1 MKKSIIQLLH
11 YALNKKLISVHDID
25 ASMDCITLALNE
37 PSFDFIDM
45 ESMED
50 IEDNLKKL
58 IETAYEKNLI
68 PSLSTDEKDAFEA
81 LLFNC
86 VMPDPKTVKDTFTT
100 LLKTNHAAATQ
111 YLYKLSKDV
120 NYIKVKRL
128 KQNIAWTY
136 ESKYGLLQMTINL
149 AKPEKDPK
157 DIAQAKD
164 LVSHEHK
171 MFVPKCVL
179 CKENEQNYYNARMN
193 LRIVPIELGNET
205 WHFQYSPYSYYQ
217 EHAIILHD
225 LHRPMKISKKTFE
238 YLLDFEDQFPS
249 YFIGS
254 NADLP
259 IVGGSILN
267 HDHFQAGHHQ
277 FPIQDARP
285 IKSFG
290 KFNYVEISHINWPL
304 TTLRLSSEH
313 KENMIELANYIL
325 ESWKNY
331 TNESLQIYASSD
343 GIPHQTITPI
353 ARKSGRVYELD
364 LILRNN
370 KTTEDYPYGLF
381 HPYPIY
387 HHIKKENIGLIEA
400 MGLAILPGRL
410 KKELHDIT
418 LWLNEGGD
426 ILPGLKKHEPWM
438 MSLKALGYKA
448 YTEQIIYREV
458 GKIFEKILEN
468 CGVFK
473 QDEIGQKALHTWI
486 ADTMKKFTKR

>member
-1 MKKSIIQLLH
+1 MKKSIIQLIH
-11 YALNKKLISVHDID
+11 YALNKKLISISDID
-25 ASMDCITLALNE
+25 TSMVCITRALKE

-45 ESMED
+45 ESIED
-50 IEDNLKKL
+50 IEDNLSKL
-58 IETAYEKNLI
+58 IETAYEKGI
-68 PSLSTDEKDAFEA
+68 ISSLSTDEKDAFEA
-81 LLFNC
+81 LLFDC
-86 VMPDPKTVKDTFTT
+86 VMPNPKSVKETFTN

-136 ESKYGLLQMTINL
+136 ESTYGHLQMTINL

-164 LVSHEHK
+164 LVSDQQSI
-171 MFVPKCVL
+171 FIPKCVL
-179 CKENEQNYYNARMN
+179 CKENEQNYFNARMN
-193 LRIVPIELGNET
+193 LRIVPIELGHET

-217 EHAIILHD
+217 EHAIILHNE
-225 LHRPMKISKKTFE
+225 HRPMKISKKTFE

-290 KFNYVEISHINWPL
+290 KINYVELSHIKWPL

-313 KENMIELANYIL
+313 KDKIIELADFIL
-325 ESWKNY
+325 NAWKIY
-331 TNESLQIYASSD
+331 TNEALGIHAFTEH
-343 GIPHQTITPI
+343 IPHNTITPI

-370 KTTEDYPYGLF
+370 RTTQAYPYGIF
-381 HPYPIY
+381 HPYPVY

-410 KKELHDIT
+410 KKELQDIT
-418 LWLNEGGD
+418 NWLNEGGEIEPD
-426 ILPGLKKHEPWM
+426 LKKHEAWM
-438 MSLKALGYKA
+438 ISLKALGHKV

-473 QDEIGQKALHTWI
+473 QDDVGQKTFHTWI
-486 ADTMKKFTKR
+486 TDTMKKFTSR